1 MVSSSSADVTER
13 SGAYGQHRRLTPVDR
28 FGVWLVGSGP
38 SEARP
43 DLHRQGDRRLRLR
56 LRRTVRPHPVLDEV
70 GHATLVDLALA
81 PDLKEDRRVTAIEGT
96 LPECARVDRR
106 GLARRRALDLRARA
120 SLGSGRTPS
129 RASAGRRPRRRLPR
143 QRPELARQAR
153 TSSCPRGSAS
163 ARPRRSE
170 TTRPTTTRA
179 TSGPCWSRPAFSP
192 GDIECYKHKF
202 GLNTF
207 AVCKVPR

>member
-13 SGAYGQHRRLTPVDR
+13 SGAYGQHRRLTAGRPLR
-28 FGVWLVGSGP
+28 RLAVGSRP

-56 LRRTVRPHPVLDEV
+56 LRRAVRPLRPRR
-70 GHATLVDLALA
+70 GRPCHARRSRAGA
-81 PDLKEDRRVTAIEGT
+81 GSEGGSPCDRDRGDASR
-96 LPECARVDRR
+96 CARVDRR
-106 GLARRRALDLRARA
+106 RLTRRRALDLRARA

-129 RASAGRRPRRRLPR
+129 RASAGGRPRRRLPR

-153 TSSCPRGSAS
+153 TSSCPRGSVS

-179 TSGPCWSRPAFSP
+179 TSGRLLVEAGFQPA
-192 GDIECYKHKF
+192 DIECYKHKF